1 MPKPAW
7 EPVSGSTP
15 THGWRTRTNSSS
27 ARKKKIPN
35 LNRRKK
41 TILGKNTSDN
51 SELLRPGAQVW
62 RREPKPFLFP
72 SFQNSRVRCRWTIGW
87 RLVPW
92 PPIGVCSG
100 RLAQIANCCHSQ
112 EEGGGQGI
120 MTQVFVGWYSLQ
132 GCFLS
137 RSALRLLWSST
148 EHLILTEAI
157 GAAPCPVLLPSYTFP
172 ITCGHAGMTQMLRV
186 THSMLQP
193 LPCTTAWISCC
204 CLLVTLL
211 KLHLR
216 KIKQNLKIAQ
226 KSFVKSVMSWLLE
239 HFSRVCGCN
248 VQQVVPVMLKT
259 FDIVPSGR
267 FSGSFLLKI
276 GFFQNGEWDRLCS

>member
-1 MPKPAW
+1 
-7 EPVSGSTP
+7 
-15 THGWRTRTNSSS
+15 
-27 ARKKKIPN
+27 
-35 LNRRKK
+35 
-41 TILGKNTSDN
+41 
-51 SELLRPGAQVW
+51 
-62 RREPKPFLFP
+62 
-72 SFQNSRVRCRWTIGW
+72 
-87 RLVPW
+87 
-92 PPIGVCSG
+92 
-100 RLAQIANCCHSQ
+100 
-112 EEGGGQGI
+112 

-186 THSMLQP
+186 THSMPQP

-276 GFFQNGEWDRLCS
+276 GFFQNGE